1 MRAITGTIVFEASA
15 VNRDE
20 NIGGNVLSI
29 KKLRRGDKVFSFFS
43 RAFIRHKLFNALHEK
58 YGWKETSVAVVKDEN
73 NKDKKDKKVIQF
85 DISKE
90 SILTSEELDFFGYM
104 ATSFKTAVRKAP
116 VGLTKAVSLE
126 PWSGDVAFYANHDL
140 VARARRQGEDATP
153 NPFQRE
159 EHLSLYKYS
168 FVVDLEKV
176 GEEEIVIGID
186 EKKAKMIFG
195 VDVKEVINNKK
206 GVVNTEKGEIKYE
219 SINNKLYRF
228 EIALKDELKRERIKQ
243 FLDVVLNGF
252 SLHSSTEDWS
262 TVPIFAVVGALNL
275 PLVAF
280 HSYVE
285 LKDGNI
291 NGEQLKKAFENTNVE
306 RVWVYPGKFSVDVEG
321 ATLVNSSKELY
332 EEVKE
337 VFS

>member
-43 RAFIRHKLFNALHEK
+43 RAFMRHKLFNALHEK
-58 YGWKETSVAVVKDEN
+58 HGWKETTVTAKGG
-73 NKDKKDKKVIQF
+73 VIQF
-85 DISKE
+85 DISQE
-90 SILTSEELDFFGYM
+90 SILTSEEMDFFGYM
-104 ATSFKTAVRKAP
+104 STVSETAVRKAP

-140 VARARRQGEDATP
+140 VARARKQGENATP

-195 VDVKEVINNKK
+195 IDVKEVLNNKK

-228 EIALKDELKRERIKQ
+228 KIALKDELKRERIKQ

-262 TVPIFAVVGALNL
+262 TVPVFAVVGTLNL

-285 LKDGNI
+285 LKNGNVDADL
-291 NGEQLKKAFENTNVE
+291 LKKAFENTNVE
-306 RVWVYPGKFSVDVEG
+306 EVWVYPGRFSVDVEG
-321 ATLVNSSKELY
+321 AAVTDSPKKLY
-332 EEVKE
+332 EEVFKRVKE
-337 VFS
+337 GLS